1 MNARCANLHRSIGRI
16 HQIPSTASKYLAVP
30 VCSEYIGYMVLVW
43 PSSMA
48 NGNIDCTPY
57 LPDFSAYIQLKKSFQ
72 RTPHR
77 ISSFHRLW
85 IWRNTNYTSMAWARG
100 IRFWVLHYLPPESSQ
115 ILLLVQTEARHRC
128 RCVASREE
136 GTLCIAVGGMVGT
149 PASTGILAP
158 VSNSTTRMLLFARFW
173 TS

>member
-57 LPDFSAYIQLKKSFQ
+57 LPDFSAYIQLKKKFSAYTAPYLEF
-72 RTPHR
+72 
-77 ISSFHRLW
+77 SSSLDLEE
-85 IWRNTNYTSMAWARG
+85 YK
-100 IRFWVLHYLPPESSQ
+100 LH
-115 ILLLVQTEARHRC
+115 
-128 RCVASREE
+128 
-136 GTLCIAVGGMVGT
+136 
-149 PASTGILAP
+149 
-158 VSNSTTRMLLFARFW
+158 
-173 TS
+173 